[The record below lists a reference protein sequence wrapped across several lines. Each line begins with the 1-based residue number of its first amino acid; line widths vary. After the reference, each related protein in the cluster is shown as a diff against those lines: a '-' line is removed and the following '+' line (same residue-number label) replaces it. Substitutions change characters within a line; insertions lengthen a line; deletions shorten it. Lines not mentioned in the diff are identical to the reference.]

1 MFSKIMR
8 RTHMYLALFL
18 GPWML
23 MYALST
29 SAMNHREFFRDYY
42 GSEQVFEKE
51 KEELYAGTFAPGAGR
66 DEMARQILAD
76 LDLDGAFG
84 VRGGAKG
91 EPLII
96 HRADPI
102 TPRKITYTPGEGKL
116 VVERLQFR
124 TDSFLERLH
133 RRRGYRHNY
142 LLEDL
147 WGFTVDLVIVSMLI
161 WVLSGV
167 WVWWGLKT
175 ARRWGLVCAAAGSG
189 LFALF
194 VLTI

>member
-1 MFSKIMR
+1 MLSKIMR

-42 GSEQVFEKE
+42 GGNPVFEKE
-51 KEELYAGTFAPGAGR
+51 SEKRYAGTFAPGAGR

-76 LDLDGAFG
+76 LDLDGTYG
-84 VRGGAKG
+84 VRGGTEG

-96 HRADPI
+96 HRADPV
-102 TPRKITYTPGEGKL
+102 TPRRITYTPGEGKL
-116 VVERLQFR
+116 VVERLKFR
-124 TDSFLERLH
+124 TASFLERLH
-133 RRRGYRHNY
+133 RRRGYRHDY

-147 WGFTVDLVIVSMLI
+147 WGLTVDLAIVSMLV

-167 WVWWGLKT
+167 WVWWELKP
-175 ARRWGLVCAAAGSG
+175 ARRWGWICAVSGSG
-189 LFALF
+189 LFVLF